1 MAEKAS
7 RPFGQYVFLL
17 MANKFNNS
25 SMRSTSARLPFTIGA
40 AAAMLASA
48 PLHAQTSA
56 PASTGAPVKPAGIKC
71 HSVSVNQS
79 PTGDAN
85 WFKTTS
91 KEDWSGACVDGMAQG
106 FGRLSRAVDSSGAI
120 GTSHTTAVMEGTIAG
135 GAPVGMWC
143 NLTLISDNENVID
156 GKSVK
161 SRLDMPRPCTITYP
175 DGRQH
180 KFGWRHN
187 PDGSWS
193 VIEIASV
200 GLRTPLTVS
209 ADTMDK
215 MVARVVR
222 DPGAFP
228 DFDFTTGPLDELLPG
243 GAATSLGDM
252 SKPIDLVGK
261 RIALVLSSRTV
272 TELARW
278 GQQRD
283 AFVKSNGYGKKFGS
297 TEFDLNGQRYDE
309 SLAGHIAATDPAG
322 FVPSVI
328 AVLRKG
334 LGDKTSIVAAE
345 NLGVLTGGQADY
357 AIVVDWSFVGGLP
370 SPAQIEKAP
379 VCELLKNHQGC
390 APLFEDHW
398 VVLVVDPK
406 IRVAAF
412 VTANIGGVKKYAK
425 DTAYSSFVRDI
436 SWHLWRQTGDSNMAR
451 IVSQLGGRLQ

>member
-1 MAEKAS
+1 MI
-7 RPFGQYVFLL
+7 R
-17 MANKFNNS
+17 S
-25 SMRSTSARLPFTIGA
+25 SKKRCARLPLA
-40 AAAMLASA
+40 AAAVLAA
-48 PLHAQTSA
+48 LVATPLHAQTSA
-56 PASTGAPVKPAGIKC
+56 PAGTRASAKPAGIKC

-85 WFKTTS
+85 WFKTTT
-91 KEDWSGACVDGMAQG
+91 KEDWSGACVDGMARG

-120 GTSHTTAVMEGTIAG
+120 GTSHTTAVMEGTIAS

-161 SRLDMPRPCTITYP
+161 SRLDMPRPCTIIYP
-175 DGRQH
+175 AGRQH

-215 MVARVVR
+215 MVARVVQ
-222 DPGAFP
+222 DPKAFP
-228 DFDFTTGPLDELLPG
+228 DFGFTTGLLDGLLPG

-252 SKPIDLVGK
+252 SKPIDLAGK

-283 AFVKSNGYGKKFGS
+283 AFVKSKGYGKKFGS
-297 TEFDLNGQRYDE
+297 AGFDMVGQRYDE

-328 AVLRKG
+328 AVLRKE
-334 LGDKTSIVAAE
+334 LGDKTSIVAADD
-345 NLGVLTGGQADY
+345 LGVLTGGQADY
-357 AIVVDWSFVGGLP
+357 AIVVDWSFEGGLP
-370 SPAQIEKAP
+370 SPTQIEKTP
-379 VCELLKNHQGC
+379 VCDLVRGPAAC
-390 APLFEDHW
+390 TPLFEDHW
-398 VVLVVDPK
+398 VALVVDPK

-412 VTANIGGVKKYAK
+412 VTANIGGVKKYAQ